1 MGSTVVDGL
10 GLITWGFVLWAVGLL
25 LLGEYR
31 RLFFENPRAAMS
43 FEVFA
48 QVVLKSGGP
57 GYFACALLVF
67 GAFFVCDGV
76 ATMIV
81 VILDWVRIFR

>member
-1 MGSTVVDGL
+1 LVDGL
-10 GLITWGFVLWAVGLL
+10 GLITWGVVLWAVGLL

-57 GYFACALLVF
+57 GYFACALLGFGALFVF
-67 GAFFVCDGV
+67 GCSFARARFVALRG
-76 ATMIV
+76 AI
-81 VILDWVRIFR
+81 I